1 MVSKSNN
8 RKARSERAASPRPDR
23 PPARSKMDSVKSLG
37 MGRETVRNRNV
48 LDNSVRDLSR
58 PLPANENARREW
70 QSRMGQ
76 VTQAIKASQAE
87 SLQRLND
94 AHVKATTT
102 TTLKRPNSAM
112 LSQHGSLRL
121 PPDGTR
127 IGKSRSAKSLQKVV
141 SPIENPPKKKGVALE
156 GVSPSKRGSLGV
168 EPLPTREARNTTA
181 KKPERSEKLR
191 DAPVCKERPER
202 NSGMGTS
209 RHFVP
214 WCGRRG

>member
-1 MVSKSNN
+1 
-8 RKARSERAASPRPDR
+8 
-23 PPARSKMDSVKSLG
+23 
-37 MGRETVRNRNV
+37 
-48 LDNSVRDLSR
+48 
-58 PLPANENARREW
+58 
-70 QSRMGQ
+70 MGQ
-76 VTQAIKASQAE
+76 VTQKLKASQAE

-121 PPDGTR
+121 PADATR
-127 IGKSRSAKSLQKVV
+127 IGKSRSAKSLEKVV
-141 SPIENPPKKKGVALE
+141 SPIENPLKKRGVVLE
-156 GVSPSKRGSLGV
+156 GVSPSKRGSLGAA
-168 EPLPTREARNTTA
+168 PLPSPEGRKRGSLGVQPLPVREARPTTD
-181 KKPERSEKLR
+181 KKPEGQSKLR